1 MVMVEEM
8 VAVLAR
14 VKGLEMMM
22 QMVVVL
28 VTLVMVEATMMTNVI
43 VILTATA
50 IVIAHNEV
58 LKTLDSVT
66 TKTSLIVLLDVSR

>member
-43 VILTATA
+43 VFLTATV

-58 LKTLDSVT
+58 LITLDSIT
-66 TKTSLIVLLDVSR
+66 TKTRLIV